1 MKYFIIFF
9 IVILSPW
16 TYIIFTHPQPQL
28 DKSLWQYNPEEIFLL
43 NQRRSFYP
51 IYGRLFQNKFIFS
64 LNKIERNLFY
74 NLDPNLYFFA
84 AHPRER
90 LKVNEFEKFP
100 AIFLPFFLVGF
111 FVFFKKPSKKITLS
125 MVLALVLN
133 AFLSPEPPGPIFM
146 YPVITYFIFKG
157 AEGVVKITWLKF

>member
-1 MKYFIIFF
+1 MKYFIILL
-9 IVILSPW
+9 ILILSPW
-16 TYIIFTHPQPQL
+16 TYIILTHPLPQL
-28 DKSLWQYNPEEIFLL
+28 DKSLWQYSPEEIFSL

-51 IYGRLFQNKFIFS
+51 FYDKFFQNKLTFS
-64 LNKIERNLFY
+64 LTKFQRNLFY

-84 AHPRER
+84 THPRER
-90 LKVNEFEKFP
+90 LKVSEFEKFP

-111 FVFFKKPSKKITLS
+111 FVFLKKPSKKIILKL
-125 MVLALVLN
+125 VLAWVLS

-157 AEGVVKITWLKF
+157 AEGAGKCYG